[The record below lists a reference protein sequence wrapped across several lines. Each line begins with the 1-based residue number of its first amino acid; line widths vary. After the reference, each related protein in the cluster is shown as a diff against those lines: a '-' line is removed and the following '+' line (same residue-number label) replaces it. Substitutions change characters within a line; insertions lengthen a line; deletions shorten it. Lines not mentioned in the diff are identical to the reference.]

1 MFDVIILVLIFISAL
16 FAFFRGF
23 SLELLSISVWIISF
37 FGSYAYGVN
46 LINFFNKIINN
57 ILISTAISYVAVFMI
72 IFVIFSFLTRKFSV
86 FIKDSYVGLID
97 KSLGFIFGILRGY
110 VIVGLCFFLFDY
122 FYKGKKLEFID
133 NSKII
138 PVIKITNNEI
148 FRFLKID
155 NQYSEN
161 LSTEI
166 KKKSDLLFEKSIDS
180 KLRIKKN
187 SKNQENIYNESGR
200 KNIENIIENNLE

>member
-16 FAFFRGF
+16 FAFFRGL

-37 FGSYAYGVN
+37 FVSYTYGNN

-57 ILISTAISYVAVFMI
+57 ILISTAISYVVVFLI

-138 PVIKITNNEI
+138 PVIKIPNNEI

-155 NQYSEN
+155 NKYSEN
-161 LSTEI
+161 LSSEI

>member
-1 MFDVIILVLIFISAL
+1 MFDIIILVLILISAL
-16 FAFFRGF
+16 FAFFRGL
-23 SLELLSISVWIISF
+23 SLELLSISVWLISF
-37 FGSYAYGVN
+37 FGSYAYANN

-57 ILISTAISYVAVFMI
+57 ILISTAISYVVLFMV

-122 FYKGKKLEFID
+122 FYNGKRLEFID

-155 NQYSEN
+155 NKYSEN

>member
-1 MFDVIILVLIFISAL
+1 MFDVIILVLILISAL

-37 FGSYAYGVN
+37 FGSYTYGNN

-57 ILISTAISYVAVFMI
+57 ILISTAVSYVLAFLI

-155 NQYSEN
+155 NKYSEN

>member
-16 FAFFRGF
+16 FAFFRGL

-37 FGSYAYGVN
+37 FVSYTYGNN

-57 ILISTAISYVAVFMI
+57 ILISTTISYVVTFLI

-155 NQYSEN
+155 NKYSEN

>member
-122 FYKGKKLEFID
+122 FYNGKRLEFID

-155 NQYSEN
+155 NKYSEN

>member
-1 MFDVIILVLIFISAL
+1 MFDIIILVLILISAL
-16 FAFFRGF
+16 FAFFRGL
-23 SLELLSISVWIISF
+23 SLELLSISVWLISF
-37 FGSYAYGVN
+37 FGSYAYANN

-57 ILISTAISYVAVFMI
+57 ILISSAISYIVAFLI

-122 FYKGKKLEFID
+122 FYNGKRLEFID

-138 PVIKITNNEI
+138 PVIRITNNEI

-155 NQYSEN
+155 NKYSEN

>member
-1 MFDVIILVLIFISAL
+1 MFDIIILVLILISAL

-37 FGSYAYGVN
+37 FGSYTYGNN

-57 ILISTAISYVAVFMI
+57 ILISTAISYVVVFTI

-122 FYKGKKLEFID
+122 FYNGKRLEFID

-138 PVIKITNNEI
+138 PVIRITNNEI

-155 NQYSEN
+155 NKYSEN

>member
-16 FAFFRGF
+16 FAFFRGL

-37 FGSYAYGVN
+37 FVSYTYGNN

-57 ILISTAISYVAVFMI
+57 ILISTTISYVVTFLI

-122 FYKGKKLEFID
+122 FYNGKRLEFID

-155 NQYSEN
+155 NKYSEN

>member
-1 MFDVIILVLIFISAL
+1 MFDVIILVLILISAL

-37 FGSYAYGVN
+37 FISYAYGNN

-57 ILISTAISYVAVFMI
+57 ILISTAISYVLAFLI

-110 VIVGLCFFLFDY
+110 IIVSLCFFLFDY
-122 FYKGKKLEFID
+122 FYNGKRLEFID

-155 NQYSEN
+155 NKYSEN

>member
-1 MFDVIILVLIFISAL
+1 MFDVIILVLVFISAL

-37 FGSYAYGVN
+37 FVSYAYGNN

-57 ILISTAISYVAVFMI
+57 ILISTAISYVVVFLI

-110 VIVGLCFFLFDY
+110 IIVGLCFFCFDY
-122 FYKGKKLEFID
+122 FYKGKRLEFID

-138 PVIKITNNEI
+138 PIIKITNNEI
-148 FRFLKID
+148 FRFLRID
-155 NQYSEN
+155 NKYSEN
-161 LSTEI
+161 LSSEI

>member
-37 FGSYAYGVN
+37 FGSYAYGNN
-46 LINFFNKIINN
+46 LVNFFNKIVNN
-57 ILISTAISYVAVFMI
+57 ILISTAISYVVVFLI

-110 VIVGLCFFLFDY
+110 VIVSLCFFLFDY
-122 FYKGKKLEFID
+122 FYNGKRLEFID

-148 FRFLKID
+148 FRFLNID
-155 NQYSEN
+155 NKYSEN

>member
-16 FAFFRGF
+16 FAFFRGL

-37 FGSYAYGVN
+37 FVSYTYGNN

-57 ILISTAISYVAVFMI
+57 ILISTTISYVVTFLI

-122 FYKGKKLEFID
+122 FYNGKRLEFID

-155 NQYSEN
+155 NKYSEN

-180 KLRIKKN
+180 KLLIKKN

>member
-122 FYKGKKLEFID
+122 FYNGKRLEFID

-155 NQYSEN
+155 NKYSEN
-161 LSTEI
+161 LSAEI
-166 KKKSDLLFEKSIDS
+166 KKKSDLLFKKSIDS

>member
-37 FGSYAYGVN
+37 FGSYAYGNN
-46 LINFFNKIINN
+46 LVNFFNKIVNN
-57 ILISTAISYVAVFMI
+57 ILISTAISYVLAFLI

-110 VIVGLCFFLFDY
+110 IIVSLCFFLFDY
-122 FYKGKKLEFID
+122 FYNGKRLEFIES
-133 NSKII
+133 SKII

-155 NQYSEN
+155 SQYSEN

>member
-23 SLELLSISVWIISF
+23 SLELLSISVWVISF

-57 ILISTAISYVAVFMI
+57 ILISTAISYVVAFLI

-110 VIVGLCFFLFDY
+110 IIVGLCFFLFDY
-122 FYKGKKLEFID
+122 FYKGKRLKFID

-155 NQYSEN
+155 NKYSES

>member
-37 FGSYAYGVN
+37 FVSYAYGYN
-46 LINFFNKIINN
+46 LINFFNKIVNN
-57 ILISTAISYVAVFMI
+57 ILISTAISYVLVFLI
-72 IFVIFSFLTRKFSV
+72 VFVIFSFLTRKFSV

-155 NQYSEN
+155 NKYSEN

-180 KLRIKKN
+180 KLLIKKN

>member
-1 MFDVIILVLIFISAL
+1 MFDIIILVLILISAL
-16 FAFFRGF
+16 FAFFRGL
-23 SLELLSISVWIISF
+23 SLELLSISVWLISF
-37 FGSYAYGVN
+37 FGSYAYANN

-57 ILISTAISYVAVFMI
+57 ILISSAISYIVAFLI

-97 KSLGFIFGILRGY
+97 KSLGFVFGILRGY
-110 VIVGLCFFLFDY
+110 VIVGLCFFCFDY

-138 PVIKITNNEI
+138 PIIKITNNEI
-148 FRFLKID
+148 FRFFQID
-155 NQYSEN
+155 NKYSES

>member
-1 MFDVIILVLIFISAL
+1 MFDIIILVLILISAL

-37 FGSYAYGVN
+37 FGSYAYGNN
-46 LINFFNKIINN
+46 LVNFFNKIVNN
-57 ILISTAISYVAVFMI
+57 ILISTAISYVLAFLI

-122 FYKGKKLEFID
+122 FYNGKRLEFID

-155 NQYSEN
+155 NKYSEN

>member
-37 FGSYAYGVN
+37 FVSYAYGNN

-57 ILISTAISYVAVFMI
+57 ILISTAISYVVVFLI
-72 IFVIFSFLTRKFSV
+72 IFVIFSFLTRKFSI

-122 FYKGKKLEFID
+122 FYNGKRLEFID

-155 NQYSEN
+155 NKYSEN

>member
-37 FGSYAYGVN
+37 FGSYAYGNN
-46 LINFFNKIINN
+46 LVNFFNKIVNN
-57 ILISTAISYVAVFMI
+57 ILISTAISYVLAFLI

-110 VIVGLCFFLFDY
+110 VIVSLCFFLFDY
-122 FYKGKKLEFID
+122 FYNGKRLEFID

-148 FRFLKID
+148 FRFLKVD
-155 NQYSEN
+155 NKYSEN

>member
-1 MFDVIILVLIFISAL
+1 MFDIIILVLILISAL

-37 FGSYAYGVN
+37 FGSYAYGNN
-46 LINFFNKIINN
+46 LVNFFNKIVNN
-57 ILISTAISYVAVFMI
+57 ILISTAISYVLAFLI
-72 IFVIFSFLTRKFSV
+72 IFIIFSFLTRKFSV

-110 VIVGLCFFLFDY
+110 VIVGLCFFLFDF

-155 NQYSEN
+155 NKYSEN

>member
-1 MFDVIILVLIFISAL
+1 MFDIIILVLILISAL

-23 SLELLSISVWIISF
+23 SLELLSISVWVISF
-37 FGSYAYGVN
+37 FGSYAYGNN

-57 ILISTAISYVAVFMI
+57 ILISSAISYIVAFLI

-110 VIVGLCFFLFDY
+110 VIVSLCFFLFDY
-122 FYKGKKLEFID
+122 FYNGKRLEFID

-155 NQYSEN
+155 NKYSEN

>member
-1 MFDVIILVLIFISAL
+1 MFDVIILVLILISAL

-23 SLELLSISVWIISF
+23 SLELLSISVWVISF
-37 FGSYAYGVN
+37 FGSYAYGNKFV
-46 LINFFNKIINN
+46 NFFNKVINN
-57 ILISTAISYVAVFMI
+57 ILISTGISYILVFLA
-72 IFVIFSFLTRKFSV
+72 IFIFFSFFTRKFSV
-86 FIKDSYVGLID
+86 YIKDSYVGLID
-97 KSLGFIFGILRGY
+97 KSLGFLFGIVRGY
-110 VIVGLCFFLFDY
+110 VIVGLCFFCFDY
-122 FYKGKKLEFID
+122 FYQGKRLEFIN

-148 FRFLKID
+148 LRFLDID
-155 NQYSEN
+155 NRYSEN
-161 LSTEI
+161 LSREI

-180 KLRIKKN
+180 KLRIKRN

>member
-16 FAFFRGF
+16 FAFFRGL

-37 FGSYAYGVN
+37 FVSYTYGNN

-57 ILISTAISYVAVFMI
+57 ILISTTISYVVTFLI

-122 FYKGKKLEFID
+122 FYKGKRLEFID

-155 NQYSEN
+155 NKYSES

>member
-16 FAFFRGF
+16 FAFYRGF
-23 SLELLSISVWIISF
+23 SLELLSISVWVISF
-37 FGSYAYGVN
+37 FVSYAYGYN

-57 ILISTAISYVAVFMI
+57 ILISTAISYVVVFLI

-110 VIVGLCFFLFDY
+110 IIVGLCFFCFDY
-122 FYKGKKLEFID
+122 FYKGKRLEFID

-148 FRFLKID
+148 FRFLNID
-155 NQYSEN
+155 NKYSEN

>member
-1 MFDVIILVLIFISAL
+1 MFDVIILVLILISAL

-37 FGSYAYGVN
+37 FGSYAYGNN
-46 LINFFNKIINN
+46 LVNFFNKIVNN
-57 ILISTAISYVAVFMI
+57 ILISTAISYVLAFLI

-155 NQYSEN
+155 NKYSEN

>member
-23 SLELLSISVWIISF
+23 SLELLSISVWVISF
-37 FGSYAYGVN
+37 FISYTYGNN

-57 ILISTAISYVAVFMI
+57 ILISTAISYVVVFLI

-110 VIVGLCFFLFDY
+110 VIVSLCFFLFDY
-122 FYKGKKLEFID
+122 FYNGKRLEFID

-138 PVIKITNNEI
+138 PVIKITNIEI

-155 NQYSEN
+155 NKYSEN

>member
-1 MFDVIILVLIFISAL
+1 MFDIIILVLILISAL
-16 FAFFRGF
+16 FAFFRGL
-23 SLELLSISVWIISF
+23 SLELLSISVWLISF
-37 FGSYAYGVN
+37 FGSYAYANN

-57 ILISTAISYVAVFMI
+57 ILISSAISYIVAFLI

-110 VIVGLCFFLFDY
+110 LIVGLCFFLFDY
-122 FYKGKKLEFID
+122 FYNGKRLEFID

-155 NQYSEN
+155 NKYSEN

>member
-1 MFDVIILVLIFISAL
+1 MFDVIILVLILISAL

-23 SLELLSISVWIISF
+23 SLELLSISVWVISF
-37 FGSYAYGVN
+37 FGSYSYGKNFV
-46 LINFFNKIINN
+46 NFFNKIINN
-57 ILISTAISYVAVFMI
+57 ILISTGISYVVAFL
-72 IFVIFSFLTRKFSV
+72 VIFIFFSFFTRKFSV
-86 FIKDSYVGLID
+86 YVKNSYVGLID

-110 VIVGLCFFLFDY
+110 LIVGLCFFCFDY
-122 FYKGKKLEFID
+122 FYQGKRLKFID

-148 FRFLKID
+148 LRFLDID
-155 NQYSEN
+155 NRYSEN
-161 LSTEI
+161 LSSEI

-200 KNIENIIENNLE
+200 KNIESIIENNLE

>member
-1 MFDVIILVLIFISAL
+1 MFDIIILVLILISAL

-37 FGSYAYGVN
+37 FGSYAYGNN

-57 ILISTAISYVAVFMI
+57 ILISTAISYVVAFLI

-122 FYKGKKLEFID
+122 FYKGKRLEFID

-155 NQYSEN
+155 NKYSEN

>member
-1 MFDVIILVLIFISAL
+1 MFDVIILVLILISAL

-37 FGSYAYGVN
+37 FGSYAYGNN
-46 LINFFNKIINN
+46 LVNFFNKIVNN
-57 ILISTAISYVAVFMI
+57 ILISTAISYILAFLI

-155 NQYSEN
+155 NKYSEN